1 MILRGGKQG
10 PNYDAA
16 SVDACCAVLRKA
28 GQREQVMIDFSHA
41 NSNKSHLRQ
50 VEVAQDVA
58 AQLAGGDARITGVMI
73 ESHLEEGRQ
82 DLTPA
87 SAAPGVSITDAC
99 LGWSQTAPVLDTRPR
114 RCASVRRAP
123 ARPDAPPAPRLN
135 GAARRRRIHVRRLA
149 RDQAGQQPAGHG
161 AQRETM
167 MRVTEGQP

>member
-1 MILRGGKQG
+1 M
-10 PNYDAA
+10 
-16 SVDACCAVLRKA
+16 DACCAVLRKA

-82 DLTPA
+82 DLTPGQPLR
-87 SAAPGVSITDAC
+87 PGVSITDAC
-99 LGWSQTAPVLDTRPR
+99 PAGRRPRRCWTRWPR
-114 RCASVRRAP
+114 RCASAAKRAP
-123 ARPDAPPAPRLN
+123 ARPDATPRRASTAQRV
-135 GAARRRRIHVRRLA
+135 GRRIHVRRLA